1 MLRPVMHDSIWAFDA
16 EWVPDPA
23 TGRRVLDLPGD
34 MPDEEVVERMWAQG
48 GATEAEPRPYLK
60 TILCRVVSIAVVI
73 RHQEEGS
80 PEVHHRL
87 FALPEGTT
95 PLPEDE
101 LLRRF
106 LIKLGDGNRN
116 GRKPQ
121 LVGFNSRDAD
131 LPILAQRAMV
141 HRLSIPG
148 LGRSGEKW
156 AKDDFFDRYGTQ
168 HVDLREASGAWGKAG
183 STLHELATAC
193 GIPGKLGTDG
203 KSVIDLWRAGDVAG
217 IVRYNQFD
225 ALTTFL
231 VWLRAMTLSGHLS
244 PEQMAAEEASI
255 RSLVEQKALQDP
267 GFSAYL
273 AGWDRLAGKPT

>member
-1 MLRPVMHDSIWAFDA
+1 MLRPPHHQIFAFDA

-34 MPDEEVVERMWAQG
+34 MADEAVIERMWAFG

-60 TILCRVVSIAVVI
+60 TILCRVVSIAAVI
-73 RHQEEGS
+73 RTVKHG
-80 PEVHHRL
+80 EVTHRL
-87 FALPEGTT
+87 YALPEG
-95 PLPEDE
+95 PEALPEDD

-106 LIKLGDGNRN
+106 LVAMGDK
-116 GRKPQ
+116 KPQ

-131 LPILAQRAMV
+131 LPILVQRAMV

-148 LGRSGEKW
+148 LGRSAEKW
-156 AKDDFFDRYGTQ
+156 APGDFFDRYGNQ
-168 HVDLREASGAWGKAG
+168 HIDLREITGAWGKAS

-231 VWLRAMTLSGHLS
+231 VWLRAMTLSGHLT
-244 PEQMAAEEASI
+244 PEQMEAEEAQI
-255 RSLVEQKALQDP
+255 RALVQQKAAVDP
-267 GFSAYL
+267 GFNVYL
-273 AGWDRLAGKPT
+273 EGWARLA

>member
-1 MLRPVMHDSIWAFDA
+1 MLRPPFPLIFAFDA
-16 EWVPDPA
+16 EWVPDPP
-23 TGRRVLDLPGD
+23 TGRRVLDLP
-34 MPDEEVVERMWAQG
+34 PELSDEEVVARMWTYG

-60 TILCRVVSIAVVI
+60 TILCRVVSIAAVI
-73 RHQEEGS
+73 RTIKGG
-80 PEVHHRL
+80 EVSHRL
-87 FALPEGTT
+87 YALPDGPE

-106 LIKLGDGNRN
+106 LVAVGDK
-116 GRKPQ
+116 KPQ

-131 LPILAQRAMV
+131 LPILTQRAMV
-141 HRLSIPG
+141 HGLCIPG

-156 AKDDFFDRYGTQ
+156 AKDDFYDRYGSQ
-168 HVDLREASGAWGKAG
+168 HIDLREAVGSWGKAS

-203 KSVIDLWRAGDVAG
+203 KSVIDLWRAGDLAG

-231 VWLRAMTLSGHLS
+231 VWLRGMTLAGHLT
-244 PEQMAAEEASI
+244 PEQMEAEEAQI
-255 RSLVEQKALQDP
+255 RTLVQQKTATDP
-267 GFSAYL
+267 AFGIYL
-273 AGWDRLAGKPT
+273 EGWKRLS

>member
-1 MLRPVMHDSIWAFDA
+1 MLRPPQHQLFAFDA

-34 MPDEEVVERMWAQG
+34 LSDAEVIDRMWAHG

-60 TILCRVVSIAVVI
+60 TILCRVVSIAAVI
-73 RHQEEGS
+73 RTVKSG
-80 PEVHHRL
+80 EVYHRL
-87 FALPEGTT
+87 YALPEG
-95 PLPEDE
+95 PEALPEDD

-106 LIKLGDGNRN
+106 LLAVGD
-116 GRKPQ
+116 RKPQ
-121 LVGFNSRDAD
+121 LVGFNSRDSD
-131 LPILAQRAMV
+131 LPILVQRAMV

-148 LGRSGEKW
+148 LGRSAEKW
-156 AKDDFFDRYGTQ
+156 APGDFFDRYGNQ
-168 HVDLREASGAWGKAG
+168 HVDLREITGAWGKAS

-203 KSVIDLWRAGDVAG
+203 KSVIDLWRAGDIAG

-231 VWLRAMTLSGHLS
+231 VWLRAMTLSGHLT
-244 PEQMAAEEASI
+244 PEQLEAEEGQI
-255 RSLVEQKALQDP
+255 RVLVQQKAQVDP
-267 GFSAYL
+267 GFNLYLEGWTRLSSSAS
-273 AGWDRLAGKPT
+273 A

>member
-1 MLRPVMHDSIWAFDA
+1 MLRPPQHQLFAFDA

-23 TGRRVLDLPGD
+23 TGRRVLDLPGELSD
-34 MPDEEVVERMWAQG
+34 AEVIDRMWAYG

-60 TILCRVVSIAVVI
+60 TILCRVVSIAAVI
-73 RHQEEGS
+73 RTVKSG
-80 PEVHHRL
+80 EVHHRL
-87 FALPEGTT
+87 YALPEG
-95 PLPEDE
+95 PEALPEDD

-106 LIKLGDGNRN
+106 LLAVGDK
-116 GRKPQ
+116 KPQ
-121 LVGFNSRDAD
+121 LVGFNSRDSD
-131 LPILAQRAMV
+131 LPILVQRAMV

-148 LGRSGEKW
+148 LGRSPEKW
-156 AKDDFFDRYGTQ
+156 APGDFFDRYGNQ
-168 HVDLREASGAWGKAG
+168 HVDLRELTGAWGKAS

-231 VWLRAMTLSGHLS
+231 VWLRAMTLSGHLT
-244 PEQMAAEEASI
+244 PEQLEAEEAQI
-255 RSLVEQKALQDP
+255 RALMQQKALVDP
-267 GFSAYL
+267 SFNVYL
-273 AGWDRLAGKPT
+273 DGWARLSSSGTA

>member
-1 MLRPVMHDSIWAFDA
+1 MLRPPMHETLWAFDA

-23 TGRRVLDLPGD
+23 TGRRVLDLPKE
-34 MPDEEVVERMWAQG
+34 MPDDEVTDRLWAYG
-48 GATEAEPRPYLK
+48 GATEADPRPYLK
-60 TILCRVVSIAVVI
+60 TILCRVVSVAAVI
-73 RHQEEGS
+73 RTVKHG
-80 PEVHHRL
+80 EVHHRL
-87 FALPEGTT
+87 YALPEG
-95 PLPEDE
+95 PEALPEDE

-106 LIKLGDGNRN
+106 LVAMGDK
-116 GRKPQ
+116 KPQ

-131 LPILAQRAMV
+131 LPILVQRAMV

-148 LGRSGEKW
+148 LGRSADKW
-156 AKDDFFDRYGTQ
+156 AKDDFFDRYGNQ
-168 HVDLREASGAWGKAG
+168 HVDLREITGAWGKAS

-203 KSVIDLWRAGDVAG
+203 KSVIDLWRAGDVTG

-255 RSLVEQKALQDP
+255 RALVQQKAALDP
-267 GFSAYL
+267 AFGVFL
-273 AGWDRLAGKPT
+273 EGWDRLGGLLT

>member
-1 MLRPVMHDSIWAFDA
+1 MLRPPMHEMLWAFDA

-23 TGRRVLDLPGD
+23 TGRRVLDLPEG
-34 MPDEEVVERMWAQG
+34 MPDDEVLDRLWAYG
-48 GATEAEPRPYLK
+48 GATEADPRPYLK
-60 TILCRVVSIAVVI
+60 TILCRVVSIAAVV
-73 RHQEEGS
+73 RTVKHG
-80 PEVHHRL
+80 EVQHRL
-87 FALPEGTT
+87 FALPEGPD

-106 LIKLGDGNRN
+106 LVALGDK
-116 GRKPQ
+116 KPQ
-121 LVGFNSRDAD
+121 LVGFNSREAD
-131 LPILAQRAMV
+131 LPILVQRAMV

-156 AKDDFFDRYGTQ
+156 AKDDFFDRYGNQ
-168 HVDLREASGAWGKAG
+168 HVDLREITGAWGKAS

-244 PEQMAAEEASI
+244 PEQMVAEEASI
-255 RSLVEQKALQDP
+255 RTLVQQKAAVDP
-267 GFSAYL
+267 AFSL
-273 AGWDRLAGKPT
+273 FLEGWDRLSRDRA

>member
-1 MLRPVMHDSIWAFDA
+1 MLRPIMHESIWAFDA

-23 TGRRVLDLPGD
+23 TGRRVLGLPAD
-34 MPDEEVVERMWAQG
+34 WSDEAVLERMWAAG

-60 TILCRVVSIAVVI
+60 TILCRVVSIAAVI
-73 RHQEEGS
+73 RTARHG
-80 PEVHHRL
+80 EVRHRL
-87 FALPEGTT
+87 FALPEGPD
-95 PLPEDE
+95 PLAEDD

-106 LIKLGDGNRN
+106 LVALGDK
-116 GRKPQ
+116 KPQ
-121 LVGFNSRDAD
+121 LVGFNSREAD

-148 LGRSGEKW
+148 LGRSADKW
-156 AKDDFFDRYGTQ
+156 AKDDYFDRYGTQ
-168 HVDLREASGAWGKAG
+168 HVDLRDLTGAWGKAS

-193 GIPGKLGTDG
+193 GVPGKLGTDG

-231 VWLRAMTLSGHLS
+231 VWLRAMAFSGHLS
-244 PEQMAAEEASI
+244 PEQLAAEEAQV
-255 RSLVEQKALQDP
+255 RALVVAKEAQDP
-267 GFSAYL
+267 GFGAYL
-273 AGWDRLAGKPT
+273 EGWDRLAGSGTA

>member
-1 MLRPVMHDSIWAFDA
+1 MLRPPMHETLWAFDA

-23 TGRRVLDLPGD
+23 TGRRVLDLPGE
-34 MPDEEVVERMWAQG
+34 MPDEAVLDRLWAYG

-60 TILCRVVSIAVVI
+60 TILCRVVSIAAVI
-73 RHQEEGS
+73 RTVKHG
-80 PEVHHRL
+80 EVQHRV
-87 FALPEGTT
+87 FALPEG
-95 PLPEDE
+95 PDALPEDE

-106 LIKLGDGNRN
+106 LVALGDK
-116 GRKPQ
+116 KPQ
-121 LVGFNSRDAD
+121 LVGFNSREAD
-131 LPILAQRAMV
+131 LPILVQRAMV

-148 LGRSGEKW
+148 LGRSAEKW
-156 AKDDFFDRYGTQ
+156 AKDDFFDRYGNQ
-168 HVDLREASGAWGKAG
+168 HVDLREITGAWGKAS

-231 VWLRAMTLSGHLS
+231 VWLRAMTLAGHLS
-244 PEQMAAEEASI
+244 PEQMAIEEASI
-255 RSLVEQKALQDP
+255 RALVQQKAAGDP
-267 GFSAYL
+267 VFGLFL
-273 AGWDRLAGKPT
+273 NGWDRLSLDRA

>member
-1 MLRPVMHDSIWAFDA
+1 MLRPRMHESLWAFDA

-23 TGRRVLDLPGD
+23 TGRRVLDLPRE
-34 MPDEEVVERMWAQG
+34 MPDDEVTAHMWAYG

-60 TILCRVVSIAVVI
+60 TILCRVVSIAAVV
-73 RHQEEGS
+73 RTVKHG
-80 PEVHHRL
+80 EVQHRL
-87 FALPEGTT
+87 FALPEGPD
-95 PLPEDE
+95 PLPEGE

-106 LIKLGDGNRN
+106 LVALADK
-116 GRKPQ
+116 KPQ

-131 LPILAQRAMV
+131 LPILVQRAMV

-148 LGRSGEKW
+148 LGRSADKW
-156 AKDDFFDRYGTQ
+156 AKDDFFDRYGNQ
-168 HVDLREASGAWGKAG
+168 HIDLREIAGSWGKAS

-231 VWLRAMTLSGHLS
+231 VWLRAMTLSGHLT
-244 PEQMAAEEASI
+244 PEELEAEEAQI
-255 RSLVEQKALQDP
+255 RALVQQKAATDP
-267 GFSAYL
+267 GFGLYL
-273 AGWDRLAGKPT
+273 EGWTRLS

>member
-1 MLRPVMHDSIWAFDA
+1 MLRPPMHEMLWAFDA
-16 EWVPDPA
+16 EWVPDPD
-23 TGRRVLDLPGD
+23 TGRRVLDLPKELSD
-34 MPDEEVVERMWAQG
+34 DEVVARMWSYG
-48 GATEAEPRPYLK
+48 GATEADPRPYLK
-60 TILCRVVSIAVVI
+60 TILCRVVSVAAVI
-73 RHQEEGS
+73 RTVKHG
-80 PEVHHRL
+80 EVHHRL
-87 FALPEGTT
+87 YALPEG
-95 PLPEDE
+95 PEALPEDE

-106 LIKLGDGNRN
+106 LVAMGDK
-116 GRKPQ
+116 KPQ

-131 LPILAQRAMV
+131 LPILVQRAMV

-168 HVDLREASGAWGKAG
+168 HVDLREITGAWGKAS

-203 KSVIDLWRAGDVAG
+203 KSVIDLWRAGNVAG

-244 PEQMAAEEASI
+244 PEQMAAEEASV
-255 RSLVEQKALQDP
+255 RALVQQKSAQDP
-267 GFSAYL
+267 AFSLYL
-273 AGWDRLAGKPT
+273 EGWDRLAGLST

>member
-1 MLRPVMHDSIWAFDA
+1 MLRPPQHQIFAFDA

-34 MPDEEVVERMWAQG
+34 LSDAEVIDRMWAYG

-60 TILCRVVSIAVVI
+60 TILCRVVSIAAVI
-73 RHQEEGS
+73 RTVKSG
-80 PEVHHRL
+80 EVHHRL
-87 FALPEGTT
+87 YALPEG
-95 PLPEDE
+95 PEALPEDD

-106 LIKLGDGNRN
+106 LLAIGD
-116 GRKPQ
+116 RKPQ
-121 LVGFNSRDAD
+121 LVGFNSRDSD
-131 LPILAQRAMV
+131 LPILVQRAMV

-148 LGRSGEKW
+148 LGRSAEKW
-156 AKDDFFDRYGTQ
+156 APGDFFDRYGNQ
-168 HVDLREASGAWGKAG
+168 HIDLRDITGAWGKAS

-244 PEQMAAEEASI
+244 PEQMEAEEAQV
-255 RSLVEQKALQDP
+255 RALVQQKALVDP
-267 GFSAYL
+267 AFNLYLEAWARLSSSAS
-273 AGWDRLAGKPT
+273 A